1 MAKKRNQDP
10 SEIANAILTGDL
22 EKVAIQ
28 IGLSYMN
35 LIRTCRIG
43 KIRTE
48 KFI

>member
-10 SEIANAILTGDL
+10 FEIANAILTGDL
-22 EKVAIQ
+22 GKVAIQ

-35 LIRTCRIG
+35 LIQVCRMG

-48 KFI
+48 KFV